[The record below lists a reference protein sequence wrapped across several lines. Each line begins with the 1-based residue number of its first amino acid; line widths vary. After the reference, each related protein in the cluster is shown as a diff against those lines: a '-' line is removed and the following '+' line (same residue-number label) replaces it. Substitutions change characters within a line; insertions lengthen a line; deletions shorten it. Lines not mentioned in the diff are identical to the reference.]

1 METWLFGTLGESP
14 GVPFLRIGIENS
26 FGGPPGL
33 ECQPTADFATFRRK
47 FHLFMPLHPPL
58 RNEGAEEGN
67 AADTYLVG
75 LCAHVGSHVLSACS
89 MLTCVVGN

>member
-1 METWLFGTLGESP
+1 
-14 GVPFLRIGIENS
+14 
-26 FGGPPGL
+26 
-33 ECQPTADFATFRRK
+33 
-47 FHLFMPLHPPL
+47 MPLHPPL